1 MYLHLKALIKIKTEK
16 NDLKNGREKNSFELG
31 DISKSIKPLKI
42 DCKLEPYKMSE
53 SNTSA
58 ASTTKL
64 NRSGV
69 RYIFKTIAYTVLH
82 AVIFFVVAGT
92 LDVPRGWLYYGIY
105 LGTTIINLIII
116 YKFNMELMN
125 IRGKM
130 QEGTKTWDK
139 MILITWIGL
148 LIIFD
153 VIAGLDVGR
162 FGWTFLNFNF
172 AIVGIGV
179 WIGANII
186 MNWAEITNKYFEGT
200 VRIQADREHQV
211 ITTGPYKYVRHPGYI
226 GVILAFIAMP
236 LILGSILTFIPVGAI
251 CVLFIIRTY
260 LEDKTLREELE
271 GYTEYAQK
279 TRYRLIPG
287 IW

>member
-1 MYLHLKALIKIKTEK
+1 
-16 NDLKNGREKNSFELG
+16 
-31 DISKSIKPLKI
+31 
-42 DCKLEPYKMSE
+42 MSE

-64 NRSGV
+64 KRSGV

-153 VIAGLDVGR
+153 VVAGLDVGR
-162 FGWTFLNFNF
+162 FGWTFLNLNF

-200 VRIQADREHQV
+200 VRIQSDREHQV

-236 LILGSILTFIPVGAI
+236 LILGSILTFIPVGVI

-260 LEDKTLREELE
+260 LEDKTLQEELE
-271 GYTEYAQK
+271 GYAEYAQK
-279 TRYRLIPG
+279 TKYRLIPG